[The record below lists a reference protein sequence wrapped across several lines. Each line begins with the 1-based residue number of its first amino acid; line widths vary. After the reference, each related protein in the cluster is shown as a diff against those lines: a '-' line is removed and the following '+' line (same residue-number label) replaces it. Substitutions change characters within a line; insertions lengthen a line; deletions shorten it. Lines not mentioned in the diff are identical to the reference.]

1 MIALSRSIILCT
13 LYSCITQELVY
24 GVESYELK
32 YNVRLNGLS
41 KSLAKHFS
49 DEKLIK
55 NSGNV
60 ISNSYALRD
69 RVEKFIKNVKSKLTE
84 LGYYDTTIHYELVRN
99 KDVIDVNISVSTGA
113 LFRVSEIKLNIA
125 DQHNLDGSD
134 NLENSIYRKS
144 FLQENINKPASG
156 FYISNIAQWF
166 IRALNKRGYP
176 FAKIKSTNAIVDNS
190 TNTVCVLVDAEV
202 GQRIQFGPT
211 AIQGLER
218 INSQFVKNRI
228 CWHEG
233 ELFDIRN
240 LEMTNQL
247 LSYSQLFSSIS
258 SEIDVDHIN
267 DGVAPM
273 LIKLQEDKMKALEVS
288 LFYSTTKTYNFQ
300 QISHSQKK
308 LRSFYG
314 SIAWTHFSLF
324 DGGEKLRIKATGAPF
339 SVGGSGKS
347 RDYEMLVELTKPDI
361 FYARDSFVSSLNY
374 DRQNKNAYYR
384 LGKSISFTWSS
395 PIAKNGIKTQI
406 GFAVEDN
413 AVTGPSDIFDKY
425 KAFSVPII
433 VSYDTRDRILNPTAG
448 YKISVKLAPQVLV
461 NKRCVQLLNIYGTS
475 VHKLFG
481 SSDNIFAVWMNASR
495 IFSGSIDITLDKK
508 LYAGGVSSVR
518 GYGSQMAGPMRTARS
533 RDGTEYETSFP
544 LGGTSCLE
552 FGGELRK
559 RIYKNIS
566 AVVFGESAAVGTLKK
581 MYTGVGFGLRYDTVV
596 GPVRMDFA
604 FPLKRRRNVDSK
616 MQFYLS
622 FGQAF

>member
-1 MIALSRSIILCT
+1 MPK
-13 LYSCITQELVY
+13 LVY
-24 GVESYELK
+24 GLESYELK
-32 YNVRLNGLS
+32 YNVHINGLS
-41 KSLAKHFS
+41 KSLKKHFL

-55 NSGNV
+55 NSEGV

-69 RVEKFIKNVKSKLTE
+69 RVEKFTKNLKSKLTE
-84 LGYYDTTIHYELVRN
+84 LGYYDIAITYELVRN
-99 KDVIDVNISVSTGA
+99 DNVIDVHIGVSTGN
-113 LFRVSEIKLNIA
+113 LFKISEIKLNIA
-125 DQHNLDGSD
+125 DQYNLDESD

-166 IRALNKRGYP
+166 MRTLNKRGYP

-202 GQRIQFGPT
+202 GPRIQFGHT
-211 AIQGLER
+211 TIQGLEK
-218 INSQFVKNRI
+218 INPQFVRNRI

-240 LEMTNQL
+240 LEITNQL

-258 SEIDVDHIN
+258 SEIDIDHIN

-273 LIKLQEDKMKALEVS
+273 LIKLQEDKMRALEVS

-300 QISHSQKK
+300 KITHSQKK

-339 SVGGSGKS
+339 SVGGSGNS
-347 RDYEMLVELTKPDI
+347 RDYEMLAELTKPDL
-361 FYARDSFVSSLNY
+361 FYARDAFVSSLNY

-384 LGKSISFTWSS
+384 LGKTISFTWTS
-395 PIAKNGIKTQI
+395 PAVRNKIKTQI
-406 GFAVEDN
+406 GFSIEDN
-413 AVTGPSDIFDKY
+413 AVTGPNYIFDKY
-425 KAFSVPII
+425 KAFSVPTI
-433 VSYDTRDRILNPTAG
+433 VSYDTRDRILNPTTG
-448 YKISVKLAPQVLV
+448 YKISVKLDPQVLF
-461 NKRCVQLLNIYGTS
+461 NKRCIQLLNIYGTS
-475 VHKLFG
+475 VQKLFG
-481 SSDNIFAVWMNASR
+481 SPDNIFAAWVNASR
-495 IFSGSIDITLDKK
+495 IFSGSLDIPLDKR

-518 GYGSQMAGPMRTARS
+518 GYGSQMAGPMRKALS
-533 RDGTEYETSFP
+533 NDGIEYKTSFP

-581 MYTGVGFGLRYDTVV
+581 MYTGVGFGLRYDTLV
-596 GPVRMDFA
+596 GPIRMDLA
-604 FPLKRRRNVDSK
+604 FPLKHRRNVDSK